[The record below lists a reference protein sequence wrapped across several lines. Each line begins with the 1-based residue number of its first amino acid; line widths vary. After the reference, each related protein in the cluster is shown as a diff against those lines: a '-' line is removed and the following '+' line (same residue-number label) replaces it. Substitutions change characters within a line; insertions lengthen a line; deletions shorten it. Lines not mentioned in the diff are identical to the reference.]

1 MDKNKVRKVITIL
14 LTSVSALTL
23 LDLVFFTVLNGIM
36 GKYII
41 FTIPIIII
49 LVASAFYV
57 LIKSYYDLDDWYS
70 QLLDSIPLPIS
81 VTDLD
86 MNWTFINKP
95 VKDIIGVERSEIL
108 GQQCKRWGADI
119 CETPKC
125 GVMMLR
131 NGNPTSYFT
140 NEGVDMNFQVDT
152 NYLYNRKDKTK
163 KIGHIEVVSDVTT
176 KTRLGKAVTQL
187 KKSSTDLRET
197 IELEASATEELS
209 ATSVEFSQNL
219 NSININTTK
228 QFNFIEDTVTA
239 LEEMSASIESV
250 SYNSSKASNL
260 SKENVN
266 IAKVGEDKIK
276 NTLLTVSGINDS
288 LKLISNTINSLNEK
302 TKKVDEILKVIS
314 NISAQTN
321 LLSMNAAIE
330 AAHAGEAGQGFSVV
344 ASEIGKLANDA
355 QYSSKQIDQII
366 KEIKIDVVK
375 TKDLSD
381 DSHGK
386 IESNIININES
397 LEAINKIV
405 DTINNVDDMI
415 NSIDSAAKEQA
426 VATGTI
432 LENAKNLKS
441 LSHQVADSL
450 KEQSEGINQ
459 ITNAL
464 QGLVE
469 ETNKNVQSSEELNE
483 IAIKLEL

>member
-1 MDKNKVRKVITIL
+1 MNKEKVKKNLTIL
-14 LTSVSALTL
+14 LTSASALTL
-23 LDLVFFTVLNGIM
+23 LDLVFFIVFNRSIV
-36 GKYII
+36 KYII

-49 LVASAFYV
+49 LIAFAFYI
-57 LIKSYYDLDDWYS
+57 LIKSYNDLDDWYS

-95 VKDIIGVERSEIL
+95 VKDIIGVERCEIL
-108 GQQCKRWGADI
+108 GQQCSRWGADI

-131 NGNPTSYFT
+131 NGDPTSFFT
-140 NEGVDMNFQVDT
+140 NEGIDRNFQVDT
-152 NYLYNRKDKTK
+152 NYLYNRKDRTK
-163 KIGHIEVVSDVTT
+163 KIGHIEIVSDITT
-176 KTRLGKAVTQL
+176 KSRLDKAVIQL
-187 KKSSTDLRET
+187 KKSSTDLKET
-197 IELEASATEELS
+197 IELEASTTEELS

-219 NSININTTK
+219 KSISKNTTK

-250 SYNSSKASNL
+250 SHNSTKASNI
-260 SKENVN
+260 SRENVN
-266 IAKVGEDKIK
+266 IAKVGENKIK
-276 NTLLTVSGINDS
+276 DTLHIVSGINDS
-288 LKLISNTINSLNEK
+288 LGFISNTIDSLNEK
-302 TKKVDEILKVIS
+302 TKKVDEILKVIN

-330 AAHAGEAGQGFSVV
+330 AAHAGKAGRGFSVV
-344 ASEIGKLANDA
+344 ASEIGKLANNA
-355 QYSSKQIDQII
+355 QSSSKQIDHII
-366 KEIKIDVVK
+366 KEIKIDVAK

-381 DSHGK
+381 DSHSK
-386 IESNIININES
+386 VESNIININES
-397 LEAINKIV
+397 LGAINKIV
-405 DTINNVDDMI
+405 DTISSVDNMI
-415 NSIDSAAKEQA
+415 NSIDFAAREQA
-426 VATGTI
+426 TATGTI
-432 LENAKNLKS
+432 LEDAKS
-441 LSHQVADSL
+441 LQSISHQIADSL

-483 IAIKLEL
+483 IAKKLEL

>member
-1 MDKNKVRKVITIL
+1 MNKKKMEKKLTIL
-14 LTSVSALTL
+14 LTSLSALTL
-23 LDLVFFTVLNGIM
+23 LDLVFFIVFNGIM
-36 GKYII
+36 VKYII
-41 FTIPIIII
+41 FTIPIIIM
-49 LVASAFYV
+49 LVALTFYI
-57 LIKSYYDLDDWYS
+57 LIKSYNDLDDWYG
-70 QLLDSIPLPIS
+70 QLLDSVPMPIS

-95 VKDIIGVERSEIL
+95 VKNIIGVERSEIL
-108 GQQCKRWGADI
+108 GQQCSRWGADI

-131 NGNPTSYFT
+131 NGNPTSFFT
-140 NEGVDMNFQVDT
+140 NDGLDMNFQVDT
-152 NYLYNRKDKTK
+152 SYLYNRKDRSK
-163 KIGHIEVVSDVTT
+163 KIGHIEIVSDITT
-176 KTRLGKAVTQL
+176 KTRLDKAVIQL
-187 KKSSTDLRET
+187 KKSSTDLKET

-219 NSININTTK
+219 NSISNNTTK
-228 QFNFIEDTVTA
+228 QFDFIEDTVTA

-250 SYNSSKASNL
+250 SNHSSKASNL
-260 SKENVN
+260 SRENVN
-266 IAKVGEDKIK
+266 VAKLGENKIK
-276 NTLLTVSGINDS
+276 DTLHIVSEINDS
-288 LKLISNTINSLNEK
+288 LKFISDTINSLNEK
-302 TKKVDEILKVIS
+302 TKRVDEILKVIS

-330 AAHAGEAGQGFSVV
+330 AAHAGEAGKGFSVV

-355 QYSSKQIDQII
+355 QYSSKQIDKII
-366 KEIKIDVVK
+366 KEIKIDVAK

-381 DSHGK
+381 DSHSK
-386 IESNIININES
+386 VKSNIININES
-397 LEAINKIV
+397 LDAINKIV
-405 DTINNVDDMI
+405 DTINSVDNMI

-426 VATGTI
+426 TATETI

-441 LSHQVADSL
+441 ISYQVVDSI

-459 ITNAL
+459 ISSAL

-483 IAIKLEL
+483 IAKKLEL

>member
-1 MDKNKVRKVITIL
+1 MNKKKMKRKLTIL
-14 LTSVSALTL
+14 LTSVSALAL
-23 LDLVFFTVLNGIM
+23 LDLVFFMLFKGIM
-36 GKYII
+36 IKYII

-49 LVASAFYV
+49 LVALAFYF
-57 LIKSYYDLDDWYS
+57 LIKSYNDLDDWYS

-95 VKDIIGVERSEIL
+95 VKNIIGVERSEIL
-108 GQQCKRWGADI
+108 GQQCSRWGADI

-131 NGNPTSYFT
+131 NGNPTSFFT
-140 NEGVDMNFQVDT
+140 NDGLDMNFQVDT
-152 NYLYNRKDKTK
+152 SYLYDRKDRNK
-163 KIGHIEVVSDVTT
+163 KIGHIEIVSDITT
-176 KTRLGKAVTQL
+176 KSRLDRAVIQL
-187 KKSSTDLRET
+187 KKSSTDLKET

-219 NSININTTK
+219 NSISNNITK

-250 SYNSSKASNL
+250 SQHSSKASNL
-260 SKENVN
+260 SKENVSV
-266 IAKVGEDKIK
+266 AKVGEDKIK
-276 NTLLTVSGINDS
+276 STLHIVSGINDS
-288 LKLISNTINSLNEK
+288 LEFISKTINSLNEK

-321 LLSMNAAIE
+321 LLSMNATIE
-330 AAHAGEAGQGFSVV
+330 AAHAGEAGKGFSVV
-344 ASEIGKLANDA
+344 ASEIGKLANNA

-366 KEIKIDVVK
+366 KEIKIDVAK

-381 DSHGK
+381 DSHSK
-386 IESNIININES
+386 VKSNIININES
-397 LEAINKIV
+397 LDAINKIV
-405 DTINNVDDMI
+405 DTINSVDNMI
-415 NSIDSAAKEQA
+415 NSIDYAAKEQA
-426 VATGTI
+426 TATGTI
-432 LENAKNLKS
+432 LENAKSLKS
-441 LSHQVADSL
+441 ISYQVTDSI
-450 KEQSEGINQ
+450 KEQSEGIHQ

-483 IAIKLEL
+483 IANKLEL